1 MEEAAELAAEQA
13 DREVGASLAGS
24 RDATDEDQGADD
36 ARVRSGAPTSV
47 SGMISG

>member
-24 RDATDEDQGADD
+24 RDATDEDQGADV
-36 ARVRSGAPTSV
+36 RVSDPAPRPP
-47 SGMISG
+47 